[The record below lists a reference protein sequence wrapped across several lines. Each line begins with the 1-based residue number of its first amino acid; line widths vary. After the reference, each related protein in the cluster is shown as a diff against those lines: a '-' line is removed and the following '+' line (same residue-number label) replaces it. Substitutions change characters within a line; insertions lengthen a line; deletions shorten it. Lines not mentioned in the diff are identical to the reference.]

1 MLPPS
6 TRQRPPTSCQG
17 SMHWA
22 PISKRSCGKSNPDL
36 QPFNPCIIPVLPE
49 FIPQKGNLSETHDVY
64 SQAHSASPLWKGSDG
79 RVARLSSAKAAT
91 AVRIRFGPPTPESP
105 KHLLGVFCARRI
117 RPSLLESE
125 SKGAKTASA
134 PRGALFMT
142 KFSLVSFAIHFIW
155 HPKSQ
160 PRNIHPAGHLLSIK
174 YVLHNG

>member
-6 TRQRPPTSCQG
+6 TRRRPPTSCQG

-22 PISKRSCGKSNPDL
+22 PISKRSCGKSNPDV
-36 QPFNPCIIPVLPE
+36 QPFNPCIIPVFPE

-105 KHLLGVFCARRI
+105 KRLLGVFCAQKI

-125 SKGAKTASA
+125 GKSAKQQARRKARLSMPNSA
-134 PRGALFMT
+134 
-142 KFSLVSFAIHFIW
+142 
-155 HPKSQ
+155 
-160 PRNIHPAGHLLSIK
+160 
-174 YVLHNG
+174 